1 MLQVKSRYNERT
13 KTKFN
18 NKPWLLLRVTQVSEL
33 LQLTPNTRAPLP
45 DAHSSLSQGI
55 YRFPMNEGLCFLLLV
70 FFQSTKKILV
80 LLAVAGMGKQALCC
94 AAHGKRVQGV
104 T

>member
-1 MLQVKSRYNERT
+1 
-13 KTKFN
+13 
-18 NKPWLLLRVTQVSEL
+18 
-33 LQLTPNTRAPLP
+33 
-45 DAHSSLSQGI
+45 
-55 YRFPMNEGLCFLLLV
+55 MNEGLCFLLLV

-94 AAHGKRVQGV
+94 AAHGKHVQGV